1 MVPIE
6 KHKKNILM
14 FYKNDYSIFQIFIIY
29 LYYYMHPKMAQI
41 DKKKSP
47 HPTQGPK
54 RQNTTPNIYYLTRLS
69 QHYVYFYF
77 SVMFTELSPFLDLC
91 IFFKP

>member
-54 RQNTTPNIYYLTRLS
+54 RHNTTNPNIS
-69 QHYVYFYF
+69 QHSFI
-77 SVMFTELSPFLDLC
+77 FTFQ
-91 IFFKP
+91 